1 MIRER
6 APAKVNLVLQVGAR
20 RADGLHEICS
30 IFASLKLEDELTFLA
45 SEDGDDNVRCPGVE
59 GPNLVDA
66 ALKLFRER
74 VDSGLPGLDVTVE
87 KRIPVAAGLGG
98 GSADAAAALRA
109 ANELAGRPLDTADLR
124 ALSAELGA
132 DVPSQIEP
140 RHALVTGAGEYV
152 EALKLPAMGLVLV
165 PNETGLSTA
174 DVYREADRLGSTRE
188 GLEPDRLRELAEGPL
203 PALAAGVENDLEP
216 AALSLRPDIG
226 GAIDA
231 LRAAGALAAGVSGS
245 GPTAFGVFSGPA
257 MAERAAAAVEGAIA
271 TRLKPS

>member
-45 SEDGDDNVRCPGVE
+45 SEDGDDNVRSPGVE

-74 VDSGLPGLDVTVE
+74 VDSGLPGLDVSVE

-140 RHALVTGAGEYV
+140 RHALVTGAGEHV

-174 DVYREADRLGSTRE
+174 DVYREADRIGSTRE
-188 GLEPDRLRELAEGPL
+188 GLGPDRLRELAEGPL